1 MTGVLPFLFALLLLP
16 NPELSKATVFEG
28 EVPVVTQRTVVQ
40 DEDGLDGADVGGEVE
55 TTAALSGAG
64 EAMRIVSRR
73 SDFDR
78 NENLAYFEGDVV
90 VNYFPDYRLDCDRLF
105 VFFKNR
111 EFDRMIAL
119 GHVAV
124 SNDTRFGFCD
134 RATFLRQESE
144 IELFGGKSESR
155 ATLIETGSNV
165 IKGGRIK
172 FWINTDQVEISDSEI
187 TVNKGKEEVKSL

>member
-1 MTGVLPFLFALLLLP
+1 MTGFLPIVLALLLLP
-16 NPELSKATVFEG
+16 NPERQPSTGADAKPAN
-28 EVPVVTQRTVVQ
+28 PVVREEEGGV
-40 DEDGLDGADVGGEVE
+40 DGAEVGRDVE

-64 EAMRIVSRR
+64 EAMSVVSRR

-90 VNYFPDYRLDCDRLF
+90 VNYYPDYRLDCDRLF

-111 EFDRMIAL
+111 EFDRLIAL

-134 RATFLRQESE
+134 RATFLRQEGE
-144 IELFGGKSESR
+144 IELFGGKSEPR

-165 IKGGRIK
+165 IRGGRIK
-172 FWINTDQVEISDSEI
+172 FWINTDQVEISNSEI
-187 TVNKGKEEVKSL
+187 TVNKGKQEVKSL

>member
-1 MTGVLPFLFALLLLP
+1 MTGFLPIVLALLLLP
-16 NPELSKATVFEG
+16 NPERQPSTGTDAKPAN
-28 EVPVVTQRTVVQ
+28 PVVREEEGGV
-40 DEDGLDGADVGGEVE
+40 DGAEVGRDVE

-64 EAMRIVSRR
+64 EAMSVVSRR

-90 VNYFPDYRLDCDRLF
+90 VNYYPDYRLDCDRLF

-111 EFDRMIAL
+111 EFDRLIAL

-134 RATFLRQESE
+134 RATFLRQEGE
-144 IELFGGKSESR
+144 IELFGGKSEPR

-165 IKGGRIK
+165 IRGGRIK
-172 FWINTDQVEISDSEI
+172 FWINTDQVEISNSEI
-187 TVNKGKEEVKSL
+187 TVNKGKQEVKSL

>member
-1 MTGVLPFLFALLLLP
+1 MSFLPIVLALLLLP
-16 NPELSKATVFEG
+16 NPERQASSGTGSRTAN
-28 EVPVVTQRTVVQ
+28 PVVREEEGV
-40 DEDGLDGADVGGEVE
+40 DGAEVGRDNE

-64 EAMRIVSRR
+64 EAMSVVSRR

-90 VNYFPDYRLDCDRLF
+90 VNYYPDYRLDCDRLF

-111 EFDRMIAL
+111 EFDRLIAL

-134 RATFLRQESE
+134 RATFLRQEGE
-144 IELFGGKSESR
+144 IELFGGKSEPR

-165 IKGGRIK
+165 IRGGRIK
-172 FWINTDQVEISDSEI
+172 FWINTDQVEISNSEI
-187 TVNKGKEEVKSL
+187 TVNKGKQEVKSL